1 MSRIPTPMRI
11 TILPSGVLIDPDNDT
26 VLDRSE
32 TQESRR
38 ERRIAPSGV
47 EYVVERDVK
56 EEMSRAAATLGS
68 AVPIEARRRGGAK
81 GGLSRSEAKLAAVA
95 RNIALSD
102 GRTPST
108 PDGIARLPLRKAL
121 ESVFGKPLPKQ
132 GPIAKLVHKMSSA
145 RVLRKTW
152 PAVEQDIPQERRRE
166 IAGLVDA
173 LADTLDRMRNA
184 EPDDVEYEFPS
195 DP

>member
-1 MSRIPTPMRI
+1 MNNNANPMKIRFPASSAVLEPDKDELLSA
-11 TILPSGVLIDPDNDT
+11 TDSGDFRV
-26 VLDRSE
+26 E
-32 TQESRR
+32 TRR
-38 ERRIAPSGV
+38 APCGV
-47 EYVVERDVK
+47 EYVVERDAK

-121 ESVFGKPLPKQ
+121 EGIFGKPLPKD
-132 GPIAKLVHKMSSA
+132 GPVAKLVHKMSSGA
-145 RVLRKTW
+145 VVRRAW
-152 PAVEQDIPQERRRE
+152 PLVSPNVPPDRNEE
-166 IAGLVDA
+166 IAGLVEA
-173 LADTLDRMRNA
+173 LARVLDSLRDA
-184 EPDDVEYEFPS
+184 KHAPPQ
-195 DP
+195 